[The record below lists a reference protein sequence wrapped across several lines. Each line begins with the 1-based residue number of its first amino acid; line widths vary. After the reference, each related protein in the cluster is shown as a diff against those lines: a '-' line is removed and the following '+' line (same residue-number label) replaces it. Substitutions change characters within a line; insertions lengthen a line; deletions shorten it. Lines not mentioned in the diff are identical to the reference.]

1 MIENNPALPNV
12 GSIIHKHKHLL
23 ERDENLKKIMKPG
36 SVFVSYR
43 KNKTIGDMLIHNRF
57 RSSSTST
64 QSLDISVPPQQDTV
78 EPNNQQTVVGCVPCG
93 KCYVCKLG
101 YLTPCDSFSS
111 YHTTQVFSMSKKIT
125 CQNTGLIYL
134 AECTTC
140 ESSYVGYSIGNLPKR
155 FSNHKS
161 HIKRNVKS
169 CRLTN
174 HFLDKDH
181 DLVRDKNQK
190 EFDNSL
196 VKHVRIKIIDNVELD
211 PNLCT
216 KDKEKLCEEREGYW
230 QHHLKTFEKFGGM
243 NVLDSNQRSQSTQ
256 S

>member
-1 MIENNPALPNV
+1 
-12 GSIIHKHKHLL
+12 
-23 ERDENLKKIMKPG
+23 
-36 SVFVSYR
+36 
-43 KNKTIGDMLIHNRF
+43 
-57 RSSSTST
+57 
-64 QSLDISVPPQQDTV
+64 
-78 EPNNQQTVVGCVPCG
+78 
-93 KCYVCKLG
+93 
-101 YLTPCDSFSS
+101 
-111 YHTTQVFSMSKKIT
+111 MSKRIT

-134 AECTTC
+134 VECITC

-196 VKHVRIKIIDNVELD
+196 VKHIRIKMIDNVEL
-211 PNLCT
+211 LT
-216 KDKEKLCEEREGYW
+216 HY
-230 QHHLKTFEKFGGM
+230 
-243 NVLDSNQRSQSTQ
+243 
-256 S
+256 